1 MFPIG
6 AFFIGVGTAA
16 AIAAVLA
23 LVMAIA
29 DATIANYGE
38 VKISIND
45 GSKELMVDG
54 GRPLLSTLTSEG
66 IFIPSACGGRGS
78 CGLCKLA
85 VKSGAGEYAPTELP
99 WITEADRK
107 ANVRLSCQ
115 VKVKREMQIVVPE
128 ELFSIKQYE
137 TTVASIRDLT
147 YDIKEVDQARTTR
160 KPWTSRPGATCSS
173 WCRPTS

>member
-6 AFFIGVGTAA
+6 AFFIGVGTVA

-23 LVMAIA
+23 LVMAVA

-45 GSKELMVDG
+45 GAKELTVDG
-54 GRPLLSTLTSEG
+54 GRPLLSTLTAEG

-107 ANVRLSCQ
+107 NQRAPVLPGEGQAGHRDRRCPRSC
-115 VKVKREMQIVVPE
+115 
-128 ELFSIKQYE
+128 S
-137 TTVASIRDLT
+137 ASRS
-147 YDIKEVDQARTTR
+147 TR
-160 KPWTSRPGATCSS
+160 PRWPRSAT
-173 WCRPTS
+173 

>member
-6 AFFIGVGTAA
+6 AFFIGIGTAA
-16 AIAAVLA
+16 AIAAALAVL
-23 LVMAIA
+23 LAIA

-38 VKISIND
+38 VKISING
-45 GSKELMVDG
+45 GSKELTVDG

-115 VKVKREMQIVVPE
+115 VKVKRDFEILVPE
-128 ELFSIKQYE
+128 ELFNIKQCE
-137 TTVASIRDLT
+137 TTGASIRAVT
-147 YDIKEVDQARTTR
+147 YDTKEVTLKR
-160 KPWTSRPGATCSS
+160 KD
-173 WCRPTS
+173 